1 MRLNVF
7 SKYLNIL
14 IADNPRRTQWAKAH
28 RAHVALPTT
37 VPIWVNTRNKKQIW
51 HHHDNSNCN
60 MSIFSV
66 AVVWII
72 VLGNLWIT
80 FVAYSARWHGV
91 SFCYIKTGRSNM
103 WAWIEVI
110 LLWRLKGV
118 ALNLLRP
125 RGTKIKSLGFYGGGG
140 FANSANKYVL
150 YTWPEYAKT
159 IVSALRD
166 FDELKQSPQMDF
178 AAAVGLCV
186 LCCGWLSLFL
196 LSKFVVFC
204 FCCW

>member
-14 IADNPRRTQWAKAH
+14 MADNPRRTQWAKAH

-37 VPIWVNTRNKKQIW
+37 VPIWVNTRNYKQIC
-51 HHHDNSNCN
+51 HHHDNSNSN
-60 MSIFSV
+60 MCIFSF
-66 AVVWII
+66 AIVWIL
-72 VLGNLWIT
+72 VLENLWIA

-125 RGTKIKSLGFYGGGG
+125 RDNKKIVRILWGRGFC
-140 FANSANKYVL
+140 KLCEEVCIVHM
-150 YTWPEYAKT
+150 TW
-159 IVSALRD
+159 I
-166 FDELKQSPQMDF
+166 
-178 AAAVGLCV
+178 C
-186 LCCGWLSLFL
+186 
-196 LSKFVVFC
+196 
-204 FCCW
+204 